1 MSNIVL
7 WIIVIFSIIGGID
20 RLFNNRYGLGEKFEE
35 GFKSMGGLAISMIG
49 IISLAPVMCQL
60 IMPVL
65 SSLSKLTGADPSV
78 FTSSILAVDMGGY
91 ATSIEIAKIK
101 I

>member
-35 GFKSMGGLAISMIG
+35 GLKVWEVWPYL
-49 IISLAPVMCQL
+49 
-60 IMPVL
+60 
-65 SSLSKLTGADPSV
+65 
-78 FTSSILAVDMGGY
+78 
-91 ATSIEIAKIK
+91 
-101 I
+101 